1 MVETSWEIFQVLCI
15 FGFSLLMATKI
26 LTPPGKCLQTS
37 TDTRDITSSKT
48 NHGKSIKQIPKY
60 WRSQVLFFA
69 ILNLVNAI
77 PPPPPFLV
85 GQTNSRDK
93 RPGKNQSRRRRQ
105 QDIMRSIGVT
115 VCRIFMKN
123 YYPKTKMEP
132 KNGGG
137 WKMTFLFKQVI
148 FRFHVS
154 FREVESFRYVVS
166 KSKRGS
172 TAKKDD
178 TFSRSFHENAPH
190 NLIGA
195 FNIFFWGTYVK
206 HVFFLLL
213 EIQVVNQIV
222 SSFQSVVVFLG
233 VSKKV
238 KYTPQKRTLRGGRNP
253 KRKHSSSS
261 VPVFQVRSVSF
272 R

>member
-1 MVETSWEIFQVLCI
+1 M
-15 FGFSLLMATKI
+15 
-26 LTPPGKCLQTS
+26 
-37 TDTRDITSSKT
+37 
-48 NHGKSIKQIPKY
+48 
-60 WRSQVLFFA
+60 LF
-69 ILNLVNAI
+69 
-77 PPPPPFLV
+77 PPPFLV

-105 QDIMRSIGVT
+105 QDIIRSIGVT

-178 TFSRSFHENAPH
+178 TFSRSFHENAAH

-195 FNIFFWGTYVK
+195 FNMFFLGTYVK

-238 KYTPQKRTLRGGRNP
+238 KYTPQNEHFAAAETQKGNTHLPVSQCFRYEVLVSGRWCVVIFVTCNLMFIQILP
-253 KRKHSSSS
+253 S
-261 VPVFQVRSVSF
+261 VPLLVTLTLLFTTSF
-272 R
+272 LLLHPFRY